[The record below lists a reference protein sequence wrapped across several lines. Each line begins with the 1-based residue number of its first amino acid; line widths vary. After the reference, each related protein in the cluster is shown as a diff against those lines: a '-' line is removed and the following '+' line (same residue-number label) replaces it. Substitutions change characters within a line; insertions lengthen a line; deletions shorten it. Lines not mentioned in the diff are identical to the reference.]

1 MIELNTEQR
10 RFLRALAHHLKPT
23 VMIGNQGL
31 TESVMRELARN
42 LDAHELIKVRV
53 LGDERETRVAL
64 MTEICEH
71 LECAPVQHIGK
82 LLLLYRPGA
91 EPKIELPVGK
101 KKALPAAK
109 APKVETKPK
118 IEVRID
124 KGRPGGNRRRQMGN
138 RQR

>member
-1 MIELNTEQR
+1 MSNVARVAKNSLWLLLQPVLLN
-10 RFLRALAHHLKPT
+10 LLSLLAIPY
-23 VMIGNQGL
+23 I
-31 TESVMRELARN
+31 A
-42 LDAHELIKVRV
+42 RV
-53 LGDERETRVAL
+53 LGDERETRITL

-101 KKALPAAK
+101 KKPLPTAK
-109 APKVETKPK
+109 VAKVEAKPKV
-118 IEVRID
+118 EVRID

>member
-53 LGDERETRVAL
+53 LGDEREARIAL

-101 KKALPAAK
+101 KKPLPASKIA
-109 APKVETKPK
+109 KVEAKPK

-124 KGRPGGNRRRQMGN
+124 KGRPGGNRRRQAGN

>member
-53 LGDERETRVAL
+53 QGDEREQRVAL
-64 MTEICEH
+64 MTEICDH

-91 EPKIELPVGK
+91 EPKIELPIGK
-101 KKALPAAK
+101 QKRTAPAAALAK
-109 APKVETKPK
+109 TPSKPKVEVK
-118 IEVRID
+118 VD
-124 KGRPGGNRRRQMGN
+124 KGRPGGNRRRQLGK
-138 RQR
+138 QR

>member
-101 KKALPAAK
+101 KKALPATKVAK
-109 APKVETKPK
+109 VEAKPKV
-118 IEVRID
+118 EVRID